1 MSNKKPIFFVDAM
14 LGNLATKLR
23 LLGFDSLY
31 SSSIEDDELLRVAK
45 RENRVIISKDVQLA
59 EKAKKY
65 EIIAISIT
73 NGSEIDQFF
82 QINEKIKLGKCVVGG
97 NTSRCPICNGELKH
111 IEKKDVSSKV
121 PSGVFENINDFWICN
136 KCEKIYWEGTHIRN
150 LEKFTAKLNE
160 RL

>member
-1 MSNKKPIFFVDAM
+1 M

-111 IEKKDVSSKV
+111 IEKKDVSNKV